1 MNLVLLSAKRAM
13 GCPEGDL
20 RVGKPHGA
28 ESGFDP
34 HSAFKDVDDSN
45 FFQYIC
51 GEILGPEEPSEWV
64 CAAPPSLFCVSP
76 RTLLHRAG
84 SRCSCW
90 DFVAVLKGPPFARG
104 WSYA

>member
-1 MNLVLLSAKRAM
+1 MQVMNLVLLSAKRAM
-13 GCPEGDL
+13 GCPECDL

-34 HSAFKDVDDSN
+34 YSAFKDVDDSN

-64 CAAPPSLFCVSP
+64 CAAPQ
-76 RTLLHRAG
+76 A
-84 SRCSCW
+84 CSVCP
-90 DFVAVLKGPPFARG
+90 AYKAATRRQQL
-104 WSYA
+104 